1 MKLRSVSFIIGGLL
15 AYSSLAHAAPPRL
28 PATGFARAPD
38 LREATLAPDGKHLAL
53 VLAEHQT
60 AGADATEQLVVFD
73 LPTLKVASRLN
84 FALDRLP
91 GQITWVSDT
100 RLVVA
105 EARQTGTLDQPSLD
119 GNIIALDYD
128 GKHQRTLYSL
138 VGRGN
143 LGSSFNMMS
152 MEQGYPNLDGP
163 TLAMDGHV
171 FISIT
176 PFPHNEGTRNQEAR
190 RTLLYDV
197 NTLDGYPKKVA
208 EIDRGGMQF
217 LVDHD
222 VALYAYGSNDKLEP
236 VVYSRANG
244 QSQWQRMPAAQTGKV
259 FIPGQVT
266 ADGKHVYALYSA
278 AGGPLQLI
286 EANLDGSDRHVLAG
300 NPFGSVDTGSELGAM
315 NDGYGPILSSW
326 STPQSH
332 TPFAVTF
339 SGVYADGKPAISYLQ
354 DDRYAQILKALNT
367 QFGDHLVTF
376 AGISRDGSTILVH
389 AMSGQDPGEY
399 ALLDTSSMQMKPL
412 FQSEP
417 WIKPGQIGSRMAF
430 QFHNRSGTLLDGYLT
445 LPAGVPS
452 RDLPTVVMVHGGP
465 IGIRD
470 QWYYDPLQ
478 IAPFLANRGYAVLNV
493 NYRGSSGRGLGFE
506 DSGYRQFGTGIQ
518 DDIIDAVHWAIRK
531 GYVDPQRICVF
542 GGSFGGYSALMQ
554 PILAPDLYKCAI
566 DYAGVSDYTIEFDR
580 SDTSHSKLGNNYFAM
595 AVGTR
600 ADGKAIS
607 PLTMLG
613 RFNVPV
619 LIAQGGSDPRVP
631 PQNAE
636 RLRDA
641 LEAAHKPYQWLYF
654 PKEPHGFTTEPHRLA
669 LLQKMEAFLTEYLG
683 PGVTAT
689 GTSRP

>member
-1 MKLRSVSFIIGGLL
+1 MNQRTIGFILSGLL
-15 AYSSLAHAAPPRL
+15 AHAALASAAPPRL
-28 PATGFARAPD
+28 PAADFARAAD
-38 LREATLAPDGKHLAL
+38 LRGATLSPDGKHLAL

-60 AGADATEQLVVFD
+60 AGSDATEQLVVFD
-73 LPTLKVASRLN
+73 LPSLQVASRLN

-138 VGRGN
+138 VGRGA

-152 MEQGYPNLDGP
+152 MEQGYPNLAGP

-171 FISIT
+171 FLSIT
-176 PFPHNEGTRNQEAR
+176 PFPQNEGTRNQEAR

-197 NTLDGYPKKVA
+197 NTMDGYPKKVA

-222 VALYAYGSNDKLEP
+222 VALFAYGSNDKLEP
-236 VVYSRANG
+236 VVYSRSNG
-244 QSQWQRMPAAQTGKV
+244 QSQWRRMPPAQVGKV
-259 FIPGQVT
+259 FVPEHVT

-278 AGGPLQLI
+278 LGGPAELV
-286 EANLDGSDRHVLAG
+286 ETDFNGGDRTVLAS
-300 NPFGSVDTGSELGAM
+300 NPFGSVDM
-315 NDGYGPILSSW
+315 DW
-326 STPQSH
+326 STPGH
-332 TPFAVTF
+332 HVPFAVTF
-339 SGVYADGKPAISYLQ
+339 AGVYAGGKPAITYLQ

-367 QFGDHLVTF
+367 QFGNHFVSF

-389 AMSGQDPGEY
+389 AVSGSDPGEY
-399 ALLDTSSMQMKPL
+399 ALLDTSTMQLKPL

-417 WIKPGQIGSRMAF
+417 WIKPGQIGQRVAF
-430 QFHNRSGTLLDGYLT
+430 QYHNRAGTLLNGYLT

-452 RDLPTVVMVHGGP
+452 KDLPTVVMVHGGP

-493 NYRGSSGRGLGFE
+493 NYRGSSGRGLGFQ
-506 DSGYRQFGTGIQ
+506 DSGYRQFGSGIQ

-607 PLTMLG
+607 PLYLLD

-641 LEAAHKPYQWLYF
+641 LEAAHKPYEWLYF
-654 PKEPHGFTTEPHRLA
+654 DKEPHGFTTEPHRLA
-669 LLQKMEAFLTEYLG
+669 LLQRMQVFLAKYLG
-683 PGVTAT
+683 PGVTASAT
-689 GTSRP
+689 TP